1 MGFLGRWHACHAMM
15 LACVLAWFGP
25 ADLIAGTFD
34 SSRAPEVAGSSSEP
48 FGLGASRLFAGPLRE
63 KWRGVERKL
72 GDEKGGLGRCE
83 GDREGG
89 ASPPALPFLSI
100 VEYATAP
107 AG

>member
-63 KWRGVERKL
+63 KWREVGREL
-72 GDEKGGLGRCE
+72 GDERGQPALCE
-83 GDREGG
+83 GGREGG
-89 ASPPALPFLSI
+89 APPAPRAILSI
-100 VEYATAP
+100 SRNRRAP
-107 AG
+107 Q